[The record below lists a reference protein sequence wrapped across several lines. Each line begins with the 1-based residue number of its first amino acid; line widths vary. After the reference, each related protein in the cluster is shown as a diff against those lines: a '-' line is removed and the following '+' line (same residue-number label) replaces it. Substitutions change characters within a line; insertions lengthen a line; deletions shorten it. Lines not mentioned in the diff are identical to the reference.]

1 MSTQRKLT
9 ALLHELQHARSPLAQ
24 ARILARAWRTVR
36 EISPTDRQLLAR
48 HLTFDGA
55 EEILDALARRK
66 GGMAPSALLR
76 GLAEARAADG
86 SKLQELVAAIRHPE
100 RLAEVVVA
108 GADLAASILED
119 ETDGEAA
126 RGSFEMI
133 DSPQAAENTAPEEPE
148 TDGGGRETASPEMAG
163 RGDAFSPAKPED
175 EPEATHETPDGRET
189 VPEVDPLRELP
200 GPPPKPAPLL
210 VDWSRWDPNRKE
222 SLAPPESQPYQDVL
236 AGEQPGTGDF
246 GRHDG
251 IGAAVEGASVLPRL
265 LAFRRQIR
273 DSSGTGFDELR
284 SLVESFPDGWMR
296 RRAIC
301 AVFDEGITD
310 RIDDALELV
319 SSLSGESDRR
329 WCLCVLA
336 ARGLLQ
342 GGSLEGALAL
352 LNSRFAR
359 KRVEHLAGLAV

>member
-9 ALLHELQHARSPLAQ
+9 ELLRELQQARSPLAQ
-24 ARILARAWRTVR
+24 ARIVARAWRTVR
-36 EISPTDRQLLAR
+36 EISPTDRRLLAR
-48 HLTFDGA
+48 HLAFDGA

-86 SKLQELVAAIRHPE
+86 SKLQEMVAAIRDPE
-100 RLAEVVVA
+100 RLEEVVVA
-108 GADLAASILED
+108 GADLATSVLED

-126 RGSFEMI
+126 RESFELI
-133 DSPQAAENTAPEEPE
+133 DSPQAAENIAPEVPE
-148 TDGGGRETASPEMAG
+148 TNGRDRETASPEMAP
-163 RGDAFSPAKPED
+163 RGEASLAAKPED
-175 EPEATHETPDGRET
+175 KAEVTDETPNGRAT
-189 VPEVDPLRELP
+189 VSEVEPLRELP
-200 GPPPKPAPLL
+200 GPPQKPAPLM
-210 VDWSRWDPNRKE
+210 VDWSRWDSNRKE
-222 SLAPPESQPYQDVL
+222 SAAPPESQPYQDVL
-236 AGEQPGTGDF
+236 AGETPGTGDF
-246 GRHDG
+246 GRHGG

-265 LAFRRQIR
+265 LAFRRHIR
-273 DSSGTGFDELR
+273 ESSGTGFDELQ

-301 AVFDEGITD
+301 AVFDEGIAD

-319 SSLSGESDRR
+319 SSLGRESDRR

-342 GGSLEGALAL
+342 GESLEGALAL
-352 LNSRFAR
+352 LDSRFAR